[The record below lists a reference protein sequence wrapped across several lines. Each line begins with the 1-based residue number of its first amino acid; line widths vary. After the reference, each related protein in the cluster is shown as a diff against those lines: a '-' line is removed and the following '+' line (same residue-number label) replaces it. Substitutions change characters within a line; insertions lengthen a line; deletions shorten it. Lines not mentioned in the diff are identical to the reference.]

1 VHLGYLAPQ
10 RGPDT
15 DAQASGLRPISP
27 RKRRAK
33 ILIFGL
39 FIWKNGGACDI
50 IYFTN
55 FSAKNEVVPLSVIKS
70 KRSTSDMEFLATAR
84 KLEIYTIQKCVNF
97 PKRYTFYVSQPLA
110 AAATR
115 IYEDVK
121 RANSIYPLNQH
132 EVQIRRDYFLH
143 ANAEL
148 QSMISQLEVA
158 QELFGIEMDTLKY
171 WMDIVDTEIR
181 LVKAVL
187 KSDRARY
194 KDLP

>member
-1 VHLGYLAPQ
+1 MAVA
-10 RGPDT
+10 
-15 DAQASGLRPISP
+15 AS
-27 RKRRAK
+27 
-33 ILIFGL
+33 
-39 FIWKNGGACDI
+39 
-50 IYFTN
+50 
-55 FSAKNEVVPLSVIKS
+55 
-70 KRSTSDMEFLATAR
+70 
-84 KLEIYTIQKCVNF
+84 
-97 PKRYTFYVSQPLA
+97 
-110 AAATR
+110 R

-121 RANSIYPLNQH
+121 RGNSIYPLNQH